1 MNEKELK
8 GHLRRMQLQLHSQR
22 EKLSKSDCAFL
33 LEIVLKQMKE
43 LAAATEYIAEYEV
56 IHKKIK
62 KDIPTV
68 IEYKGKRYVLD
79 YKE

>member
-1 MNEKELK
+1 
-8 GHLRRMQLQLHSQR
+8 
-22 EKLSKSDCAFL
+22 
-33 LEIVLKQMKE
+33 MKE
-43 LAAATEYIAEYEV
+43 LAAAAEYIAEYEV